1 MTPSWRF
8 PAGVAIFALGF
19 SAPLAIPLVTASDLP
34 PGWKTLISGVLAV
47 GVPEVMMIVATAV
60 MGKEG
65 FDELKRRVGRFFRRY
80 GPPDVVG
87 PTRYRIGL
95 VMFAA
100 PLLLG
105 LLGPYLHH
113 HLPRFDSHPMWWHL
127 GGDLMLFASL
137 FVLGG
142 DFWDKLR
149 SLFVHGATAVFPA
162 VGEDEG
168 KSHD

>member
-1 MTPSWRF
+1 MIPSWRI

-19 SAPLAIPLVTASDLP
+19 CAPLAIPLVTASGLS
-34 PGWKTLISGVLAV
+34 PGWKAVISGALAV
-47 GVPEVMMIVATAV
+47 GAPEVMMVIATAV

-65 FDELKRRVGRFFRRY
+65 FAELKRRIGPFFRRY
-80 GPPDVVG
+80 GPPDTVG

-95 VMFAA
+95 VMFAV

-105 LLGPYLHH
+105 WLGPYQHH
-113 HLPRFDSHPMWWHL
+113 HLPGFDSHPTAWHL

-149 SLFVHGATAVFPA
+149 SLFVRGAKAVFPSNDTA
-162 VGEDEG
+162 GG
-168 KSHD
+168 KHD